1 MAELVIKPILPSPSP
16 TSTQPWYAV
25 RIRSGAEVRVE
36 GALRSR
42 GFHPFLPTYVT
53 SRVYSDRIKKVKS
66 ALFPGYLFCSFTLE
80 QRVQLLQCEG
90 VESIVC
96 FGNVPAR
103 IPNCEIDA
111 IIRVVE
117 SGQSSEPWPHLQTGD
132 QVTVQVGSLKGVSG
146 YLLQTRGSDR
156 LLLSISLLQRS
167 ISVEIDRSWVR
178 PVVQNAVYRLDS
190 ALNQSLPL

>member
-1 MAELVIKPILPSPSP
+1 MAELGLNPLLPSHLP
-16 TSTQPWYAV
+16 TSGQPWYAV

-36 GALRSR
+36 GALKGR
-42 GFHPFLPTYVT
+42 GFHPFLPTYIT

-66 ALFPGYLFCSFTLE
+66 ALFPGYLFCGFTLE

-103 IPNCEIDA
+103 IPDCEIDA

-117 SGQSSEPWPHLQTGD
+117 SGQSSEPWPYLQTGD

-146 YLLQTRGSDR
+146 YLLQTKGSDR

-178 PVVQNAVYRLDS
+178 PVVQNVI
-190 ALNQSLPL
+190 